1 MMVVRPKLREVRNK
15 KRRSEG
21 PMFSLPSRAGPE
33 SARAAHLRVSEQRGT
48 PDASSCERSS
58 DSEGDPVGERAPSGV
73 KTSSQ
78 LFFPRL

>member
-1 MMVVRPKLREVRNK
+1 MRLKPREVQNK

-48 PDASSCERSS
+48 PDASSCECPS
-58 DSEGDPVGERAPSGV
+58 DSEGDPG
-73 KTSSQ
+73 
-78 LFFPRL
+78 